1 MPFVLVIVNNAYLG
15 LIRQAE
21 RSYNMDYEVQL
32 SFENVNAPE
41 IGDYGVDHVKA
52 AEAFGCV
59 AARVFN
65 PDDIAPTLQWA
76 RREADRLRLPVI
88 VEVITERVTNIAM
101 GPEIDRITE
110 FEDVIDA
117 RSEPVSADL

>member
-1 MPFVLVIVNNAYLG
+1 VVLNNAYLG

-21 RSYNMDYEVQL
+21 RAYDMNYEVQL
-32 SFENVNAPE
+32 AFKNINAPE

-65 PDDIAPTLQWA
+65 PDDIAPTLAWA
-76 RREADRLRLPVI
+76 RHETNALRVPVI
-88 VEVITERVTNIAM
+88 VEIITERETNIAM
-101 GPEIDRITE
+101 GPEIDRIQE
-110 FEDVIDA
+110 FEEILDHLPA
-117 RSEPVSADL
+117 PVGASAL